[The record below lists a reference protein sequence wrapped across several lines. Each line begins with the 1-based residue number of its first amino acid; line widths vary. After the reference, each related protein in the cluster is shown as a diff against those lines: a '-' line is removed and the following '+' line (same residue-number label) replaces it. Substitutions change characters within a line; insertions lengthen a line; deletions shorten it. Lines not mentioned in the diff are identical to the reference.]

1 MFPVQT
7 MPLRSTPITGASSL
21 LRAAVPRIYEPFP
34 AHAAGVLTNL
44 RRPDGRCAV
53 RGSLVPC
60 ILAFHGS
67 FSLSLWPGCHH
78 WPATFDHSWFSAAH
92 YNPKVLS
99 CDSTPHGGGW
109 LYNHPCVYELLGRE
123 FVGLFDILGVTA
135 L

>member
-1 MFPVQT
+1 MVYTWRLASLVGFDGFSQVRLRLPRQTGSMFPVQT

-78 WPATFDHSWFSAAH
+78 WL
-92 YNPKVLS
+92 V
-99 CDSTPHGGGW
+99 
-109 LYNHPCVYELLGRE
+109 
-123 FVGLFDILGVTA
+123 
-135 L
+135 